1 MRSTILASATAC
13 LIAGSLALAPSA
25 GAHATYNLAGYG
37 SGLAGS
43 TNGVDGD
50 PANDAATFTNGP
62 LDGYTGSLPVM
73 WYSGM
78 HTRSQVRTIQTGFGP
93 TPIAGSFLAQVLDFN
108 LLNDPDFPTDRVLAV
123 GGKSWTDP
131 DNDNQGWGHGLDYGL
146 IHYSPVD
153 TLLASG
159 PINFTVTL
167 ADDPND
173 ATTPQL
179 AMAIYGGWDS
189 GATSVRHQTFTTN
202 PVPLDN
208 PLGSTGL
215 KLLDYV
221 VASAPGQ
228 TIEKTLPLTNTYGGH
243 YTVFVAALGGVPG
256 QYVLT
261 VTTVPEPV
269 DTDGDGVTDE
279 NDNCPNVSNAD
290 QADADSD
297 TIGDVCDPF
306 PNEPNND
313 LAQCLSD
320 LAEVTADHDACH
332 EELETTSGELDTT
345 KAALVTANADSD
357 SDGRRDQED
366 ACPETV
372 AGADVDQG
380 GCSVEQFCTA
390 IDATTKTGQKVCKKA
405 DWRNDEPIMK
415 KGEAD
420 CQVEKGSKGSD
431 DDRCVPAS

>member
-1 MRSTILASATAC
+1 
-13 LIAGSLALAPSA
+13 
-25 GAHATYNLAGYG
+25 
-37 SGLAGS
+37 
-43 TNGVDGD
+43 
-50 PANDAATFTNGP
+50 
-62 LDGYTGSLPVM
+62 M

-153 TLLASG
+153 TLLAGG

-202 PVPLDN
+202 PAPLDN

-269 DTDGDGVTDE
+269 
-279 NDNCPNVSNAD
+279 
-290 QADADSD
+290 
-297 TIGDVCDPF
+297 
-306 PNEPNND
+306 
-313 LAQCLSD
+313 
-320 LAEVTADHDACH
+320 
-332 EELETTSGELDTT
+332 
-345 KAALVTANADSD
+345 
-357 SDGRRDQED
+357 
-366 ACPETV
+366 
-372 AGADVDQG
+372 
-380 GCSVEQFCTA
+380 
-390 IDATTKTGQKVCKKA
+390 
-405 DWRNDEPIMK
+405 
-415 KGEAD
+415 
-420 CQVEKGSKGSD
+420 
-431 DDRCVPAS
+431 